1 VTHGH
6 DSIRLRPGRVAASAL
21 TQLAVSQGNGCL
33 GDGLTDRVGSAS
45 RSAAAGEHVVEELI
59 VSEPSGGGHD
69 TSARP
74 AEMEDVLDIVWP
86 ETGLQTGC
94 RVSSRPK
101 DTLGEDD
108 LVELEVDFVKLTLS
122 PLEFIQLASFLR
134 MSIDGLLERHP
145 GLQRAVVNAFDIR
158 D

>member
-1 VTHGH
+1 MTDGPIVAEPEEAGDHTPP
-6 DSIRLRPGRVAASAL
+6 RP
-21 TQLAVSQGNGCL
+21 
-33 GDGLTDRVGSAS
+33 
-45 RSAAAGEHVVEELI
+45 
-59 VSEPSGGGHD
+59 
-69 TSARP
+69 P
-74 AEMEDVLDIVWP
+74 AKMDDLLDMVWP

-108 LVELEVDFVKLTLS
+108 LVELEVDFVKLSLT

-145 GLQRAVVNAFDIR
+145 GLQRAVVNAFDIP

>member
-1 VTHGH
+1 MTDEPICAAPEEGG
-6 DSIRLRPGRVAASAL
+6 RTPLRTR
-21 TQLAVSQGNGCL
+21 
-33 GDGLTDRVGSAS
+33 
-45 RSAAAGEHVVEELI
+45 
-59 VSEPSGGGHD
+59 
-69 TSARP
+69 
-74 AEMEDVLDIVWP
+74 AEMDDVIEIVWP

-108 LVELEVDFVKLTLS
+108 LVELEVDFVTLSLS

>member
-1 VTHGH
+1 MTDEPIVAEPEEGGRTP
-6 DSIRLRPGRVAASAL
+6 LRPR
-21 TQLAVSQGNGCL
+21 
-33 GDGLTDRVGSAS
+33 
-45 RSAAAGEHVVEELI
+45 
-59 VSEPSGGGHD
+59 
-69 TSARP
+69 
-74 AEMEDVLDIVWP
+74 AEMDDVIDIVWP

-108 LVELEVDFVKLTLS
+108 LVELEVDFVTLSLS

>member
-1 VTHGH
+1 MTDEPIVAEPEEGG
-6 DSIRLRPGRVAASAL
+6 DRVLLRP
-21 TQLAVSQGNGCL
+21 
-33 GDGLTDRVGSAS
+33 
-45 RSAAAGEHVVEELI
+45 
-59 VSEPSGGGHD
+59 
-69 TSARP
+69 P
-74 AEMEDVLDIVWP
+74 AEMDDVLDMVWP
-86 ETGLQTGC
+86 ETGLQTEC

-101 DTLGEDD
+101 DALGEDD
-108 LVELEVDFVKLTLS
+108 VIELEIDFVTLSLS

>member
-1 VTHGH
+1 VEEPIFAEPKDDGNPP
-6 DSIRLRPGRVAASAL
+6 SP
-21 TQLAVSQGNGCL
+21 QLA
-33 GDGLTDRVGSAS
+33 A
-45 RSAAAGEHVVEELI
+45 EL
-59 VSEPSGGGHD
+59 D
-69 TSARP
+69 
-74 AEMEDVLDIVWP
+74 DVIDIVWP

-101 DTLGEDD
+101 NRLGEDD
-108 LVELEVDFVKLTLS
+108 VVELEVDFVKLTLS

-134 MSIDGLLERHP
+134 MSIDELLERHP

>member
-1 VTHGH
+1 MPDEPIVAEPEG
-6 DSIRLRPGRVAASAL
+6 GRDHAPPRAL
-21 TQLAVSQGNGCL
+21 
-33 GDGLTDRVGSAS
+33 
-45 RSAAAGEHVVEELI
+45 
-59 VSEPSGGGHD
+59 
-69 TSARP
+69 
-74 AEMEDVLDIVWP
+74 AEMDDIIDMVWP

-94 RVSSRPK
+94 RVSSRAK

-108 LVELEVDFVKLTLS
+108 VVELDVDFVKLSLS

-134 MSIDGLLERHP
+134 MSVDGLLERHP

>member
-1 VTHGH
+1 MTDEPIVAEPEEAGRSTPP
-6 DSIRLRPGRVAASAL
+6 RPS
-21 TQLAVSQGNGCL
+21 
-33 GDGLTDRVGSAS
+33 
-45 RSAAAGEHVVEELI
+45 
-59 VSEPSGGGHD
+59 
-69 TSARP
+69 
-74 AEMEDVLDIVWP
+74 AEMDDVLDMVWP

-108 LVELEVDFVKLTLS
+108 LVELKVDFVTLS
-122 PLEFIQLASFLR
+122 LTPLEFIQLASFLR

>member
-1 VTHGH
+1 MTDERIIAEPEESGN
-6 DSIRLRPGRVAASAL
+6 STPPRTAA
-21 TQLAVSQGNGCL
+21 
-33 GDGLTDRVGSAS
+33 
-45 RSAAAGEHVVEELI
+45 EL
-59 VSEPSGGGHD
+59 D
-69 TSARP
+69 
-74 AEMEDVLDIVWP
+74 DVLDMVWP

-108 LVELEVDFVKLTLS
+108 LVELEVDFVTLS
-122 PLEFIQLASFLR
+122 LTPLEFIQLASFLR

-145 GLQRAVVNAFDIR
+145 ELQRAVVNAFDIR

>member
-1 VTHGH
+1 MT
-6 DSIRLRPGRVAASAL
+6 DEPIVAEPEEA
-21 TQLAVSQGNGCL
+21 GNS
-33 GDGLTDRVGSAS
+33 T
-45 RSAAAGEHVVEELI
+45 
-59 VSEPSGGGHD
+59 PP
-69 TSARP
+69 RP
-74 AEMEDVLDIVWP
+74 AAEMDDVLEMVWP

-101 DTLGEDD
+101 NTLGEDD
-108 LVELEVDFVKLTLS
+108 LVELEVDFVRLSLS

-145 GLQRAVVNAFDIR
+145 DLQRAVVNAFDIR

>member
-1 VTHGH
+1 MTDEPIVAEPEKVV
-6 DSIRLRPGRVAASAL
+6 DSTP
-21 TQLAVSQGNGCL
+21 
-33 GDGLTDRVGSAS
+33 
-45 RSAAAGEHVVEELI
+45 
-59 VSEPSGGGHD
+59 P
-69 TSARP
+69 RP
-74 AEMEDVLDIVWP
+74 AAEMDDVLDIVWP

-108 LVELEVDFVKLTLS
+108 LVELEVDFVTLS
-122 PLEFIQLASFLR
+122 LTPLEFIQLASFLR

-145 GLQRAVVNAFDIR
+145 GLQRAVVNAFDIP